1 MLKAVTPAFLLL
13 MGVAIGGFSAST
25 SAQEKSPE
33 ASASE
38 ELVVSIG
45 RRTSFVSEPIA
56 KGRDGPSDAVSI
68 ARNAQVELRRVGC
81 YEGEINGFW
90 SPSSRAA
97 AQRFL
102 DRINAKLP
110 VDTPEDALLFLLRG
124 KSDLICNEC
133 PRGQGLDAA
142 GRCMPTALLKRSAI
156 VTGSLPDAPAPQ
168 ARTNEE
174 RSSTAPESAT
184 TGSERSQPKPSGYWR
199 RMIWKVDRALGLN

>member
-13 MGVAIGGFSAST
+13 TGVAVGGFSAST
-25 SAQEKSPE
+25 SAQEKSPTLE
-33 ASASE
+33 ATAAE
-38 ELVVSIG
+38 EVVVSIG

-56 KGRDGPSDAVSI
+56 KGRDGPSDASSI
-68 ARNAQVELRRVGC
+68 ARHAQAELRRVGC
-81 YEGEINGFW
+81 YEGDVNGFW

-110 VDTPEDALLFLLRG
+110 VDTSEDALLALLRG
-124 KSDLICNEC
+124 ESDLVCNEC
-133 PRGQGLDAA
+133 PRGQALDAA

-156 VTGSLPDAPAPQ
+156 VTGSLPDAPAPP
-168 ARTNEE
+168 ARTTDE
-174 RSSTAPESAT
+174 RIPTESP
-184 TGSERSQPKPSGYWR
+184 GSERSQPKPSGYWR